1 MLLFCCT
8 NVRWPWRSLKA
19 PINKCIVNRTVVNY
33 IYYYWLI
40 VCHNG
45 TCLVLINFKWS
56 LVCDHFELEPFWVG
70 AGICSVKL
78 LQIHLDL
85 GLCYLENAVGLH
97 GIHTLKQMNGEDD
110 NFLHFSRFKLLIH
123 PLIAASDGWI
133 CDDYKTS

>member
-1 MLLFCCT
+1 MQTLRHESFYTFIHVFLFFIYFMLLFCCT
-8 NVRWPWRSLKA
+8 NVRWPWRSLTA
-19 PINKCIVNRTVVNY
+19 PINKCIVNRTVVYY

-40 VCHNG
+40 VYHNG

-97 GIHTLKQMNGEDD
+97 GIHIETDEWRGRQL
-110 NFLHFSRFKLLIH
+110 FTF
-123 PLIAASDGWI
+123 
-133 CDDYKTS
+133 